1 MHYIPDARE
10 AILDR
15 MGGPAPGS
23 HSQQSIPQK
32 VDKECPL
39 TDIDARHAT
48 YSALLDKLTL
58 SPDHRENLLGR
69 GLTDADIQRLGYK
82 TTPVVGMGQIAKQ
95 LRSDGLYLAG
105 VPGFY
110 RDSSDAWTF
119 IHEKRGILIPV
130 RDSCGRIQGLQIR
143 RDNVAKRKFRWVS
156 STEKKDGCK
165 AEGWTHPLSGMVFCA
180 DCKASMLRKTVHRG
194 KRTFSYYVCSA
205 NKKGN
210 GCSSHSFEQG
220 KLEQT
225 VLRAITKHIEVIL
238 DTDALLKSMGQVSIE
253 NARIKRLDLAIVQ
266 KNSELDRCK
275 DFRMKLYEALN
286 DNLIDRDEYEKMRS
300 KYTNMIS
307 EAEAAVRKLE
317 EDREKTLSSAAPRD
331 WMASIAKF
339 KGITELTREV
349 VVTLIDRI
357 YIFEDKHI
365 RIDFNFRNELAY
377 YQEILQQQEVS

>member
-1 MHYIPDARE
+1 MERVHMWDIISLLGIPYPSSDKTSYYVQCPCCDVGSRKKHLNINLRKEVFRCPRCGVSGGIFDLYALYTGVPRSDARE

-130 RDSCGRIQGLQIR
+130 RDSCDRIQGLQIR

-165 AEGWTHPLSGMVFCA
+165 AEGWTHLSGPIRPVIVLTEGPMKA
-180 DCKASMLRKTVHRG
+180 DIINALTG
-194 KRTFSYYVCSA
+194 
-205 NKKGN
+205 
-210 GCSSHSFEQG
+210 
-220 KLEQT
+220 LT
-225 VLRAITKHIEVIL
+225 VLAVPGVNTLTQLEITL
-238 DTDALLKSMGQVSIE
+238 
-253 NARIKRLDLAIVQ
+253 
-266 KNSELDRCK
+266 
-275 DFRMKLYEALN
+275 
-286 DNLIDRDEYEKMRS
+286 
-300 KYTNMIS
+300 
-307 EAEAAVRKLE
+307 
-317 EDREKTLSSAAPRD
+317 
-331 WMASIAKF
+331 
-339 KGITELTREV
+339 TELRSEGLTEIKTAFDMDFATNHHVQNGYNSLLQLLGDMGFRYG
-349 VVTLIDRI
+349 TYLWDPAYKGLDD
-357 YIFEDKHI
+357 YIWEYL
-365 RIDFNFRNELAY
+365 FR
-377 YQEILQQQEVS
+377 QKRSS